1 MGLATPLNLK
11 QRKLP
16 ALPAD
21 LQFRLVPL
29 GLGHPVCLLATPLC
43 VANEIL
49 LRACLLVVALLALAV
64 VLLLGAILW
73 GHLLSV
79 TRATML
85 AQELTIEHVQ
95 FIV

>member
-1 MGLATPLNLK
+1 LKDPPLLVFLAVLRLS
-11 QRKLP
+11 P
-16 ALPAD
+16 AL
-21 LQFRLVPL
+21 L
-29 GLGHPVCLLATPLC
+29 GLGRLVCLLATPLC

>member
-1 MGLATPLNLK
+1 
-11 QRKLP
+11 
-16 ALPAD
+16 
-21 LQFRLVPL
+21 
-29 GLGHPVCLLATPLC
+29 
-43 VANEIL
+43 VANEIP

-73 GHLLSV
+73 VHLLSV

-95 FIV
+95 FII